1 MTTPQTA
8 WYPDWVSPPGETIT
22 DLLEE
27 KDWTQLELAGRLGY
41 NKKHLNQLIKGK
53 AALTEDAALRLERV
67 LGSTASFWLNREA
80 KYREHLARIE
90 VHELNQKS
98 ITWLDKL
105 PLNELKKAGVIPN
118 ERITAKAKPD
128 LVERLLRFFGVA
140 SPEQWQE
147 HYETGMQ
154 LAFRR
159 TRETQSDMGA
169 ISAWLRLGEIEVEKL
184 DSPNYNQS
192 EFKKVLQRIRQFTMQ
207 SPEVFEPEMRRLC
220 HEAGVVFV
228 MVPAIPKAHVS
239 GVARWLNPHKPLIQ
253 LSLYGKTNDKFWFTF
268 FHEAAHIL
276 LHADGKKTIYLDDLN
291 SDCQDPQE
299 EQANQWARE
308 FLIPVKYHNR
318 LSALRNREAV
328 KNFSEEIGIHAGIIV
343 GRLQHDKVIEPSWM
357 NDLKVSFE
365 LGNSNTS
372 TS

>member
-1 MTTPQTA
+1 MTNQQTA
-8 WYPDWVSPPGETIT
+8 FCPDWVSPPGETIT

-41 NKKHLNQLIKGK
+41 TTKHLNQLIKGK

-67 LGSTASFWLNREA
+67 LGSTANFWLNREA

-90 VHELNQKS
+90 AQVLHQKS

-118 ERITAKAKPD
+118 GRITVQAKPE
-128 LVERLLRFFGVA
+128 LVELLLRFFGVA
-140 SPEQWQE
+140 SPEQWQD

-154 LAFRR
+154 VAFRR

-169 ISAWLRLGEIEVEKL
+169 ISSWLRLGEIEAEKL
-184 DSPNYNQS
+184 DSANYHRS
-192 EFKKVLQRIRQFTMQ
+192 KFEKALHRIRELTVQP
-207 SPEVFEPEMRRLC
+207 PEIFEPEMRRLC
-220 HEAGVVFV
+220 HEAGVLFV

-276 LHADGKKTIYLDDLN
+276 LHADGKKAIYLDDLN
-291 SDCQDPQE
+291 TDCKDPQE
-299 EQANQWARE
+299 EQANRWARE
-308 FLIPVKYHNR
+308 FLVPATYHDR
-318 LSALRNREAV
+318 LPELRSKEAV
-328 KNFSEEIGIHAGIIV
+328 KCFAEEIGIHPGIIV
-343 GRLQHDKVIEPSWM
+343 GRLQHDGIIDHSWM
-357 NDLKVSFE
+357 KDLKATFRWVKSQE
-365 LGNSNTS
+365 QNA
-372 TS
+372 